1 MKKLLAFLAAAAI
14 LFSCGCGSRQAGTD
28 AQTEPVSAPLTNA
41 PIDEDMALPAD
52 VDDFSTTAPF
62 VPATTQ
68 SPMYMPTTT
77 EPTTAAPE
85 TTTAAPA
92 TEKPTDPPATEPPAT
107 EAPTEAPTEKP
118 KTAENFEKRVVE
130 PVNSGKYTMTL
141 GAIGKDRKNEDKIV
155 KTARDGETAYMVT
168 VPAGNLNVRVFPN
181 GGKYYAAIPGKYS
194 ELTKEQY
201 DALSKRF
208 DNAFGSV
215 SAHQYQDSK
224 SVRERLRRYTIEN
237 FDLEG
242 KPVSYWFEN
251 GSLFRREMDGVY
263 QPISVSNTAMN
274 SYFDLEKFAEE
285 IDGETMA
292 PVLSLAGA
300 FFE

>member
-62 VPATTQ
+62 VPPTTQ
-68 SPMYMPTTT
+68 SPMYMPTTA
-77 EPTTAAPE
+77 PTTAAPE

-92 TEKPTDPPATEPPAT
+92 TDKPTD
-107 EAPTEAPTEKP
+107 PTEKP